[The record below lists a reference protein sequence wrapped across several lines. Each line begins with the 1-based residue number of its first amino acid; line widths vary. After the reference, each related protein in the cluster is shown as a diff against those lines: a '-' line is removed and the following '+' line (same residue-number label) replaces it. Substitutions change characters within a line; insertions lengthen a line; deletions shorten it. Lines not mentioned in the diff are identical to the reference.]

1 MKFIK
6 ILFLVLFYLSIF
18 FHIKA
23 ANLSLPK
30 VTAEY
35 VCNTKFLI
43 GVSVLE
49 TRTFQ
54 GKNKK
59 RIDTIVDNIPQSI
72 IINYDNQTVTWI
84 WPRTFAYLI
93 VPLNKENQETLK
105 KSTNISKLENKKT
118 DYTGG
123 FEVNIYDVKLSL
135 PDGTIEESE
144 RWITIQHGITLK
156 EKGVIIGQEGKVYFY
171 SEFSNVKVFKQD
183 EKLFEVPEGY
193 NIAPI
198 EDLDDVNE
206 LLKTMVKRV

>member
-1 MKFIK
+1 MKFSK
-6 ILFLVLFYLSIF
+6 ILFLVFFSLFLSLN
-18 FHIKA
+18 IKA
-23 ANLSLPK
+23 KNLILPK

-35 VCNTKFLI
+35 VCNTNFLI
-43 GVSVLE
+43 GVSQLQ

-59 RIDTIVDNIPQSI
+59 RIDTIVDNVPQSI
-72 IINYDNQTVTWI
+72 IINYDSQTVTWI
-84 WPRTFAYLI
+84 WPRTFAYLT
-93 VPLNKENQETLK
+93 VPLNKKNQENLK
-105 KSTNISKLENKKT
+105 KSTNISKLEKKKT
-118 DYTGG
+118 DYIGG

-144 RWITIQHGITLK
+144 RWITKQHGITLK
-156 EKGVIIGQEGKVYFY
+156 ETGVIIGNEGKIHFY
-171 SEFSNVKVFKQD
+171 SEYSNVKVFKQD

-193 NIAPI
+193 KIAPI

>member
-105 KSTNISKLENKKT
+105 KSTNISKLEKKKT

-123 FEVNIYDVKLSL
+123 FEVNIYDVKLRL
-135 PDGTIEESE
+135 
-144 RWITIQHGITLK
+144 ITL
-156 EKGVIIGQEGKVYFY
+156 VYY
-171 SEFSNVKVFKQD
+171 HC
-183 EKLFEVPEGY
+183 LI
-193 NIAPI
+193 NICR
-198 EDLDDVNE
+198 NMGN
-206 LLKTMVKRV
+206 LLHHSFHSLL